1 MEAQQQM
8 IDVIANNLANVNTT
22 GFKRSRASFEDLL
35 YETIQGARVEAPQQ
49 QQALAP
55 VQIGKGVR
63 LSAVMRLHTQGSPT
77 QTGRTL
83 DLAIQ
88 GDGFFQVQMPDGS
101 TGYTRDGTFTLSD
114 TGAIV
119 TADGYPLVPGLAI
132 PSDAQNLS
140 ISTSG
145 IVTITNTG
153 GKTTQLGR
161 IELARFINPSGL
173 EAVGQNL
180 YTETSASGDPM
191 RGTPQSTNFGSLLQ
205 GSLESSNVD
214 IVQEMTDMI
223 SAQRAYEINAKAVQT
238 GETMMDD
245 INALIR

>member
-49 QQALAP
+49 EQALAP

-180 YTETSASGDPM
+180 YTETSASGDPSG
-191 RGTPQSTNFGSLLQ
+191 RCSRAVWSRATSTLC
-205 GSLESSNVD
+205 
-214 IVQEMTDMI
+214 
-223 SAQRAYEINAKAVQT
+223 R
-238 GETMMDD
+238 
-245 INALIR
+245 R

>member
-1 MEAQQQM
+1 MQAQQQM
-8 IDVIANNLANVNTT
+8 IDVIANNIANVNTT

-35 YETIQGARVEAPQQ
+35 YETIQGARVEAPQESQ
-49 QQALAP
+49 TLGP

-63 LSAVMRLHTQGSPT
+63 LSAVMRLHTQGSPQ

-88 GDGFFQVQMPDGS
+88 GDGFFQVQRPDGS
-101 TGYTRDGTFTLSD
+101 TGYTRDGTLTLSD

-119 TADGYPLVPGLAI
+119 TADGYPLIPGLAV
-132 PSDAQNLS
+132 PTDAQNLS

-145 IVTITNTG
+145 IVTISNTG
-153 GKTTQLGR
+153 GKTTQLGK
-161 IELARFINPSGL
+161 IELARFVNPSGL
-173 EAVGQNL
+173 EDLGQNM
-180 YTETSASGDPM
+180 YAMTAASGEPIQGAPMDP
-191 RGTPQSTNFGSLLQ
+191 NFGSILQ
-205 GSLESSNVD
+205 GSLESSNVE

-238 GETMMDD
+238 GETMLDD
-245 INALIR
+245 TNALIR